1 MRTLEYE
8 KESYTRRC
16 ARARA
21 DPTMA
26 EARLDERAKAIYHWL
41 QFPEQPAIPQYLEN
55 APAH

>member
-41 QFPEQPAIPQYLEN
+41 QFPETTRPPAIP
-55 APAH
+55 